1 MKVTEATEQICASC
15 GIKGDDDDVKLKHC
29 TACYLVKY
37 CGVECQRK
45 HRGQHKRAC
54 KKRAA
59 ELKDELLFKQ
69 PDSTHLGDCLICLLP
84 IPFPT
89 IQDTLVRSTLY
100 QCCGKLVCNGCV
112 YANMLREI
120 EGGLRNKC
128 PFCRHKFPH
137 TVAEVDQSLMKR
149 AEANDP
155 LALMSVGGLRFRSG
169 DYATAIEYWEK
180 AASLGDIE
188 SHFHLSCMYEEE
200 RGVEKD
206 TRKYI
211 HHAEQA
217 AIGGHPIA
225 RQKLAAWELKK
236 ENLKRAAKHTII
248 AANLGDDKAI
258 QALKVFYAGGLVS
271 KDDFAAALR
280 AHQAAV
286 DAMKS
291 PQRDAAELN
300 RKMYARDI

>member
-1 MKVTEATEQICASC
+1 MMKVTEATEQICASC

-155 LALMSVGGLRFRSG
+155 FALMSVGGLRFRSG

-217 AIGGHPIA
+217 AIEGSEAYH
-225 RQKLAAWELKK
+225 
-236 ENLKRAAKHTII
+236 I

-291 PQRDAAELN
+291 PQPQRDAAELN
-300 RKMYARDI
+300 RKM